1 MRRLLALAPAAVLIA
16 LVILFAGFSLRRNPK
31 VIPMAMVGKPA
42 PALVLPRLADGSAA
56 PLRPLVRG
64 PVLVNFYASWCAPCA
79 EEAPALLALKA
90 EGVRIIGIAYEDK
103 PQQAR
108 EFLAR
113 LGDPYQDVLVDQDGR
128 GGVEFGVTGVPETYA
143 VDAGGV
149 IRDKRA
155 LPITPADA
163 EAMLEKAAR

>member
-1 MRRLLALAPAAVLIA
+1 MKRLAALAPVAALLALVA
-16 LVILFAGFSLRRNPK
+16 LFAGFSLRRDPR
-31 VIPMAMVGKPA
+31 VTPTALVGKPA
-42 PALVLPRLADGSAA
+42 PTIVLPRLADGAA
-56 PLRPLVRG
+56 VPLRPLVRG

-79 EEAPALLALKA
+79 QEAPALMALKA

-103 PQQAR
+103 PEASR
-108 EFLAR
+108 RYLSR
-113 LGDPYQDVLVDQDGR
+113 LGDPYQDVLVDLDGR

-163 EAMLEKAAR
+163 EAMLQKASR